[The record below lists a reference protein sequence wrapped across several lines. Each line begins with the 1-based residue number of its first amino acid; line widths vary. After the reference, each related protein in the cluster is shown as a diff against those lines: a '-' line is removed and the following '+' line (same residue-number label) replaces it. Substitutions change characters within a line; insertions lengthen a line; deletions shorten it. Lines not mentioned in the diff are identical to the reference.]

1 MPTNF
6 VSAASPRKIDI
17 QAWQVDRLAML
28 EAFLKRTLDESEVP
42 ERLREAMGYSLLSA
56 GKRIRGLLVY
66 ATGDA
71 LAAPLDLLTPTAAAL
86 ECIHAYSLIHDDLP
100 AMDDDDLRRGKPSN
114 HIEFDEAT
122 AILAGDALLTLAFEL
137 ISSTEHPFKAE
148 QSVRIM
154 QQLAVSAG
162 RSGMVGGQM
171 LDIQA
176 TGKQVSLEHLQS
188 IHSAKTGALIK
199 ASVLCGAYCGADANT
214 ASSGSAL
221 TALNLYADNIGLAF
235 QIMDD
240 ILDETSDTK
249 TLGKQ
254 AGADRALDKST
265 YPQLLGLQE
274 SRALAEKLLQEA
286 LESIEPISDN
296 TDPLK
301 HLAERVVTRVY

>member
-1 MPTNF
+1 MSTVSPT
-6 VSAASPRKIDI
+6 KTDI
-17 QAWQVDRLAML
+17 HAWQDDRLARL
-28 EAFLKRTLDESEVP
+28 ETYLKRILDDSEVP
-42 ERLREAMGYSLLSA
+42 ERLKEAMAYSLLSA

-71 LAAPLDLLTPTAAAL
+71 VAAPLDLLTPTAAAL

-100 AMDDDDLRRGKPSN
+100 AMDDDDLRRGKPTN

-122 AILAGDALLTLAFEL
+122 AILAGDALLTLAFEI
-137 ISSTEHPFKAE
+137 ISSNNHPYKAE
-148 QSVRIM
+148 QSVRII

-188 IHSAKTGALIK
+188 IHAAKTGALIK
-199 ASVLCGAYCGADANT
+199 ASVLCGAYCGPLCGVGAIP
-214 ASSGSAL
+214 ASSAQTL
-221 TALNLYADNIGLAF
+221 TALTLYADNIGLAF

-240 ILDETSDTK
+240 ILDETSDTN

-254 AGADRALDKST
+254 AGADRALNKST

-301 HLAERVVTRVY
+301 HIAERVVTRVN